1 MAEEKCTLCDM
12 RVRNLEV
19 HLKLNH
25 KKKRQKRLAG
35 ESFGFTGFV
44 PPSSSS
50 TSSSSS
56 SSSLATSSPTA
67 SRLPNLDKI
76 AVITPPQTTNPFT
89 DLKPRFNQGGRSHLS
104 DENINLLA
112 ELSRQEKGGNGPPDD
127 FMKQTN
133 WSGQPLTRVKACPEC
148 EQEFPWSRSGYKFSN
163 REFFDH
169 IAVCGLG
176 SNSKSK
182 SNPFDRLKFLGSYF
196 PTSKVNISDSS
207 PPISFHMNLLEDS
220 VSVKDES
227 ILIEDD
233 PEESIVIEDDKK
245 EDINEKSIVIE
256 EDFTNEV
263 LYRDESIVI
272 EDDKKEDIKDF
283 TNEVVNRDDSIVIDE
298 DDNEG
303 GEDSELVMDFEES
316 SDSVKSSKPVI
327 NSADNR
333 SANKSHIEKKEEEIV
348 DTDLDKDKTAHH
360 QTSDILAKEECADSD
375 IPMVQIK
382 IESNLQLFC
391 EASFE
396 KPKVE
401 PVSPDLINPPDQL
414 VDDKSLIEQSS
425 SLPILESNRDDVP
438 ETATADNSNDLEEFS
453 SEIHEKI
460 GQAWFDKIE
469 QCSSLPGVL
478 ECGTENVPETR
489 IADDSNDLEEF
500 ASKIHEKIGQEW
512 FEKISAIEARG
523 SGSSGCEGSPEKKK
537 KKEKGKEKGKEQGGI
552 RTYARRKKTR
562 QSKKV
567 DLVKSSK
574 LGGPFFCPHSG
585 CGKQFLRKDDI
596 TRHTMYHHNPKTEDR
611 FRCLFCGAA
620 FHRADKLRVH
630 SRKCNE
636 VLVDDYGDI
645 AESSEEESEETGST
659 NFQSDEV
666 GASSILLPNRSL
678 SEMVPSSDDQAAA
691 DASIAAAVVCIV
703 V

>member
-1 MAEEKCTLCDM
+1 M
-12 RVRNLEV
+12 
-19 HLKLNH
+19 
-25 KKKRQKRLAG
+25 
-35 ESFGFTGFV
+35 
-44 PPSSSS
+44 
-50 TSSSSS
+50 
-56 SSSLATSSPTA
+56 
-67 SRLPNLDKI
+67 
-76 AVITPPQTTNPFT
+76 
-89 DLKPRFNQGGRSHLS
+89 
-104 DENINLLA
+104 
-112 ELSRQEKGGNGPPDD
+112 
-127 FMKQTN
+127 
-133 WSGQPLTRVKACPEC
+133 KACPEC

-263 LYRDESIVI
+263 LYRD
-272 EDDKKEDIKDF
+272 
-283 TNEVVNRDDSIVIDE
+283 DSIVIDE

-348 DTDLDKDKTAHH
+348 DTDLEKDKTAHH
-360 QTSDILAKEECADSD
+360 QTCDISAKEECADPD

-401 PVSPDLINPPDQL
+401 SVSPDLINPPDQL

-425 SLPILESNRDDVP
+425 SLPILERSRDDVP
-438 ETATADNSNDLEEFS
+438 ETATADNSNDLEEFP

-552 RTYARRKKTR
+552 RTYLRRKKTR
-562 QSKKV
+562 QSKKI

-585 CGKQFLRKDDI
+585 
-596 TRHTMYHHNPKTEDR
+596 E
-611 FRCLFCGAA
+611 
-620 FHRADKLRVH
+620 
-630 SRKCNE
+630 
-636 VLVDDYGDI
+636 I
-645 AESSEEESEETGST
+645 A
-659 NFQSDEV
+659 V
-666 GASSILLPNRSL
+666 
-678 SEMVPSSDDQAAA
+678 
-691 DASIAAAVVCIV
+691 
-703 V
+703 